1 MTKIQTVPWLRIGA
15 ESVAIVGS
23 ILLAFAIDASW
34 DSHVE
39 RAEERAYLATL
50 QVQFEQTL
58 DRLQNH
64 LAALDRAREA
74 TSRILA
80 FNAVDAKAIGWE
92 DFAELVRRSV
102 SPGRQNFPSGASEA
116 LIASGDLRIITDREL
131 AAKLTDWSSLIAE
144 AYENATW
151 LVENRDSGVR
161 PLLWEHGINDLQ
173 FETRILSGF
182 PPSRFEPSLDTLYA
196 DPRLD
201 GILATRAFYILLS
214 LDRHRT
220 LATEAETI
228 LALIER
234 NVDN

>member
-23 ILLAFAIDASW
+23 ILLAFAIDAFW
-34 DSHVE
+34 DSRVE
-39 RAEERAYLATL
+39 RAEEQAYLATL

-58 DRLQNH
+58 DRLQGH
-64 LAALDRAREA
+64 LASLDRARSG
-74 TSRILA
+74 TSGILA
-80 FNAVDAKAIGWE
+80 LNAADAKAIGWE

-102 SPGRQNFPSGASEA
+102 SPGRTNFPSGALEA

-151 LVENRDSGVR
+151 LVENRNDAVI
-161 PLLWEHGINDLQ
+161 PLLTEHSINGLQ
-173 FETRILSGF
+173 FDTRMSEL

-196 DPRLD
+196 DPHLD
-201 GILATRAFYILLS
+201 GVLYLRAFYIRNS
-214 LDRHRT
+214 LQRHRT
-220 LATEAETI
+220 LAAEAETI

-234 NVDN
+234 NIEN